1 VRRGSIVQLVL
12 IGVVAG
18 GIASAVALIPN
29 WLPPAASREAGRID
43 FVFWFVTGI
52 CIFVFAIVAAVT
64 VMAVWKFRAKPD
76 DDSDGPP
83 IHGHTGLEIVWTA
96 IPALLVTSIAIV
108 SAIVLAK
115 DDAAGSNPLRVNV
128 TAQQFAWTFA
138 YPQFGNKKSAVLRL
152 PVHRSVVLTMTA
164 KDVIHS
170 FWVPEFRQ
178 KQDVVPGIHPTL
190 HITPTKIGTY
200 PVICTELC
208 GLGHALMRSRTV
220 VMRPDEFQRWASAKG
235 AGP

>member
-1 VRRGSIVQLVL
+1 VRRGSIVQLIV
-12 IGVVAG
+12 IGVLAGAVA
-18 GIASAVALIPN
+18 SLLALIPG
-29 WLPPAASREAGRID
+29 WLPQPASREAGRID

-52 CIFVFAIVAAVT
+52 CIFVFSIVAAVS
-64 VMAVWKFRAKPD
+64 VFAVWKFRAKPD

-96 IPALLVTSIAIV
+96 VPALLVTAIAVV

-115 DDAAGSNPLRVNV
+115 DDAQGANPLRINV
-128 TAQQFAWTFA
+128 YAQQFFWSYR
-138 YPQFGNKKSAVLRL
+138 YPGYGNKESDVLRL
-152 PVHRSVVLTMTA
+152 PVNRSVVLRMTS

-190 HITPTKIGTY
+190 HITPNRVGTY

-208 GLGHALMRSRTV
+208 GLGHALMRSRV
-220 VMRPDEFQRWASAKG
+220 IVMEPDAFEQWASKQ
-235 AGP
+235 GPS

>member
-52 CIFVFAIVAAVT
+52 CIFVFAIVAAVS

-83 IHGHTGLEIVWTA
+83 IHGHTGLEIAWTA
-96 IPALLVTSIAIV
+96 VPAVLVTAIAIV
-108 SAIVLAK
+108 SAVVLAK

-128 TAQQFAWTFA
+128 TAQQFFWSYS
-138 YPQFGNKKSAVLRL
+138 YPQYGNKKSAVLRL
-152 PVHRSVVLTMTA
+152 PVDRSVVLTMTS

-178 KQDVVPGIHPTL
+178 KQDLVPGIHPTL
-190 HITPTKIGTY
+190 HITPTEVGTY
-200 PVICTELC
+200 PVVCTELC

-220 VMRPDEFQRWASAKG
+220 VMEPGAFRQWATNKG
-235 AGP
+235 QGA